1 MTDLTEQDINVPV
14 GFESQISTAKGMGE
28 AIGSD
33 PTTGELKESL
43 KPFTFPFK
51 GLSYS
56 TNVEDYE
63 GLYDPEKQQLEH
75 IPGYGVFAL
84 DKRFTPQEKA
94 DEKLRIVLDPSNRI
108 KFQDLPYNNY
118 LMDKY
123 KNVYKAKYGKEFE
136 GTNEEAAMAYVSE
149 YNFIE
154 ENLEFG
160 LAKEFFIDIPRLD
173 DETKNNAGALF
184 LGFEQLKSTGKGSR
198 PFGVQFGET
207 VAAYLSSPSTYVGIG
222 TLGAGFLAKGAIK
235 KGAVKVAKEE
245 LIDNYKKSLLGSIG
259 SYIVKRPVRFTAVE
273 GGAFMGGYDALSQ
286 GIDIRTGLQEQ
297 QVEAGLL
304 DEKDQGFDTDQFLVS
319 TSLGTGFGFL
329 LGGTVKLGAKLI
341 NKPIT
346 RITDKDRENF
356 SLEELELEVK
366 LREIDIPENVTTAQK
381 RYTKDQ
387 VNNLQENSS
396 IKLFNDEGEEVTYT
410 VESID
415 KARPYNFNVLGPRA
429 DEAKNKV
436 RQQIDALNLGDDVSP
451 QVRGSKEA
459 NIRNKVAKEYGLEK
473 QKVTRKQKAINVV
486 DENGNSRT
494 ILTEPNGTIIQRVS
508 KKKLTADDY
517 RKILKDQDELEGI
530 KEYNVIDKAFN
541 RLQRNFTSSF
551 GLGKDIAELHRRVNQ
566 RLKATGDQI
575 ENDLNRFVKIW
586 ESEKGKGASKNLT
599 KDEKEA
605 IMLALSSDDAWDV
618 AKQPLLAPLLRKNDG
633 SNWTEL
639 RAHTDK
645 MRNRIREQTK
655 EVYESG
661 FIQEYKLDQ
670 NGNQI
675 LDKNNNPVK
684 NPLFLKLKKGYDE
697 RNYLVRQYRTYL
709 EGDKF
714 LKQTLE
720 KRYGEDLP
728 AIRTYIKDKNNL
740 TDLEA
745 DEVIFEISKQSNNRE
760 LRALGQLTKR
770 YLGGKEG
777 DIIKR
782 KILGE
787 IRDPFS
793 IYANTVFKTK
803 RIAEEFKFRDGLV
816 KQGLSR
822 NLEGKTILVRKPTLT
837 QKEVT
842 EKGFVPLEKKNEYR
856 GFSLDEQTLTEVI
869 NKELGDSSSVLN
881 NPFDAIFVDPSFK
894 KAYDNIM
901 NFYEPG
907 GALERFAATSTF
919 AFNISKTVLNPT
931 THTRNLYGGA
941 LQNLYNGV
949 TPFSSNAWKKS
960 VLGEDAKTLPVVG
973 SPAYS
978 LFKRVVPLYEKFSFA
993 KSLTESD
1000 EQLLTRLVELGIV
1013 NNGLRSGL
1021 FREQYNLL
1029 KKKGPNYIKEL
1040 EQELGKYTENPEKF
1054 KKAMNKTIGKLA
1066 EVYEMSDSI
1075 NKISAFET
1083 EFAWLSRAFKQG
1095 TDIEG
1100 LRTWAKQMEVPL
1112 VDELISQNKI
1122 GQLLEETAAMQVK
1135 MYTPTYS
1142 ELPRWSKLLRK
1153 LPLGNFVAFPLE
1165 NIRNYHWTW
1174 RLAGKEAFSSNP
1186 VIRARGKLR
1195 ATSAT
1200 AVTFITSGVG
1210 SGIGG
1215 ASLAI
1220 HGLTKDVLKAL
1231 EDPDVLPDYD
1241 VGLTHVYSPIKVDP
1255 THGRYVVATNIGYTD
1270 PFSYLSQIAKAAI
1283 QSLHKDK
1290 DLNIFDS
1297 NILSAAATVAIYLGK
1312 PFVVGAT
1319 GPREILKAYETFSS
1333 TFEGKSI
1340 SEFQLNKI
1348 IKGLVR
1354 AFAPGFA
1361 LDINTYVQDSNRLTS
1376 YGTPVDPKLYTI
1388 LGSVTSFKPKIIWI
1402 DIQSGFR
1409 YKDIQ
1414 KMQGTNNRSLGNY
1427 FNDAKNYKVVDGKKY
1442 FKDEKEAVRKYKKW
1456 LDEEKRIQKFIFK
1469 EVTRGRKLGIPPRR
1483 IRDLATTSETG
1494 RTKTQAGFSRYKAN
1508 LGTAIFER
1516 TKDGIYYIP
1525 DMPKKIRTLL
1535 DSYYTLNNEDK
1546 KLLRV
1551 FRAMAEKENGKRI
1564 QLKGVQ

>member
-63 GLYDPEKQQLEH
+63 GLYDSEKQQLEH

-84 DKRFTPQEKA
+84 DKSFTPQEKA

-118 LMDKY
+118 LMDKF

-160 LAKEFFIDIPRLD
+160 LAKEFFIDLPRLD

-184 LGFEQLKSTGKGSR
+184 LGFDQLKSTGKGSR

-207 VAAYLSSPSTYVGIG
+207 AAAWLSSPSTYVGLG
-222 TLGAGFLAKGAIK
+222 TLGASFAVKAATQ
-235 KGAVKVAKEE
+235 KGAVKVAKDG
-245 LIDNYKKSLLGSIG
+245 LIDNYKKNLLGSVG
-259 SYIVKRPVRFTAVE
+259 SYIAKRPVKVASIE

-297 QVEAGLL
+297 QVKAGLL
-304 DEKDQGFDTDQFLVS
+304 DEKEKGFDTDQFLVS
-319 TSLGTGFGFL
+319 TGLGTGFGFL
-329 LGGTVKLGAKLI
+329 LGGTVKLGTKLI

-346 RITDKDRENF
+346 RITDKDRETF
-356 SLEELELEVK
+356 SLKELESEVE
-366 LREIDIPENVTTAQK
+366 LREINIPENLTTSQK
-381 RYTKDQ
+381 RYDKSK
-387 VNNLQENSS
+387 VNKLKENSA

-415 KARPYNFNVLGPRA
+415 KARPYDFNVLGPKA

-436 RQQIDALNLGDDVSP
+436 KQQMDALNLGDDVSP
-451 QVRGSKEA
+451 QVKGSKEA
-459 NIRNKVAKEYGLEK
+459 IIRNKVAKEYGLEK
-473 QKVTRKQKAINVV
+473 QKVTRKQKIINVV
-486 DENGNSRT
+486 DEKGNRKT
-494 ILTEPNGTIIQRVS
+494 ILTEPNGTIIQRVD
-508 KKKLTADDY
+508 KKKLTVDDY
-517 RKILKDQDELEGI
+517 RKILKDQDELDGI
-530 KEYNVIDKAFN
+530 KEYNIIDRAFA

-566 RLKATGDQI
+566 NLKATGNEI
-575 ENDLNRFVKIW
+575 ENDLNKFVKIW
-586 ESEKGKGASKNLT
+586 ENERGRGASKNLNA
-599 KDEKEA
+599 DEKEA

-618 AKQPLLAPLLRKNDG
+618 AAQPKLASLLLKNDG
-633 SNWTEL
+633 STWVEL
-639 RAHTDK
+639 KTQADK
-645 MRNRIREQTK
+645 MRNRIAEQTK
-655 EVYESG
+655 EVYNSG
-661 FIQEYKLDQ
+661 FIQQYKLDKD
-670 NGNQI
+670 GNQL
-675 LDKNNNPVK
+675 LDENNKPIK
-684 NPLFLKLKKGYDE
+684 TSLFLKLEKGMKE

-728 AIRTYIKDKNNL
+728 AIRTYLKEKNSL
-740 TDLEA
+740 TDLEV
-745 DEVIFEISKQSNNRE
+745 DEVIFEMSKQSTNRE
-760 LRALGQLTKR
+760 LKALGQLTKR
-770 YLGGKEG
+770 YLEGKEG
-777 DIIKR
+777 DLIKR

-822 NLEGKTILVRKPTLT
+822 NLEGKTILTRKTMLDQRTLP
-837 QKEVT
+837 
-842 EKGFVPLEKKNEYR
+842 GFVPIEKKNEYR
-856 GFSLDEQTLTEVI
+856 GFSLDEQTLTEAI
-869 NKELGDSSSVLN
+869 NKELGASSSVIN
-881 NPFDAIFVDPSFK
+881 NPFDAIFVDPTFK

-901 NFYEPG
+901 NFYEPVG
-907 GALERFAATSTF
+907 FLERFSATATF
-919 AFNISKTVLNPT
+919 SFNMSKTVLNPT

-949 TPFSSNAWKKS
+949 TPFSSNAWRKS
-960 VLGEDAKTLPVVG
+960 VLGENVKTLPVVG
-973 SPAYS
+973 SPSYS
-978 LFKRVVPLYEKFSFA
+978 LFKKVVPLYEKFSFA
-993 KSLTESD
+993 KELTEGD
-1000 EQLLTRLVELGIV
+1000 EQLLTRLVQLGVV
-1013 NNGLRSGL
+1013 NNGLRGGL
-1021 FREQYNLL
+1021 FREQYNIL
-1029 KKKGPNYIKEL
+1029 KTKGPNYIKEL
-1040 EQELGKYTENPEKF
+1040 EQELSQYVDNPEKF
-1054 KKAMNKTIGKLA
+1054 KQAINKTVGKLA
-1066 EVYEMSDSI
+1066 EIYEMSDSI

-1083 EFAWLSRAFKQG
+1083 EFAWLNRAFKQG

-1100 LRTWAKQMEVPL
+1100 LRTWAKQMKVPL

-1122 GQLLEETAAMQVK
+1122 GTLLEETAAMQIK

-1142 ELPRWSKLLRK
+1142 ELPRWTKILRQ

-1174 RLAGKEAFSSNP
+1174 KLAGQEIFSSNP

-1200 AVTFITSGVG
+1200 AVTFATSGAL
-1210 SGIGG
+1210 SGIAGLSG
-1215 ASLAI
+1215 AI
-1220 HGLTKDVLKAL
+1220 HGLNKDVLQAL
-1231 EDPDVLPDYD
+1231 EDPDVLPEYE
-1241 VGLTHVYSPIKVDP
+1241 VGLSQYYIGGIKNDP
-1255 THGRYVVATNIGYTD
+1255 DHGRYIVSANMGFTD
-1270 PFSYLSQIAKAAI
+1270 PFSYLTQIARNALI
-1283 QSLHKDK
+1283 SFHKDK
-1290 DLNIFDS
+1290 DLNLFES
-1297 NILSAAATVAIYLGK
+1297 NVLSAAATAFIYLGK
-1312 PFVVGAT
+1312 PFAIGAT
-1319 GPREILKAYETFSS
+1319 GPRELFKTYETLSS
-1333 TFEGKSI
+1333 TVFEGKNL

-1348 IKGLVR
+1348 MKGLVR
-1354 AFAPGFA
+1354 AFAPGA
-1361 LDINTYVQDSNRLTS
+1361 AVDLATYIKDSDRLTS
-1376 YGTPVDPKLYTI
+1376 YGTPVDPKLYTV
-1388 LGSVTSFKPKIIWI
+1388 LGTATSFKPRKRWL
-1402 DIQSGFR
+1402 DIESGFR
-1409 YKDIQ
+1409 YKTIQ
-1414 KMQGTNNRSLGNY
+1414 KMQGTNNGSLSNY
-1427 FNDAKNYKVVDGKKY
+1427 FNDATNYKVVDGKKY

-1456 LDEEKRIQKFIFK
+1456 LDKEKRIQKFIFK

-1508 LGTAIFER
+1508 LGTDIFER
-1516 TKDGIYYIP
+1516 TKDGIYHIP